1 MISSLSAVFVVGEK
15 ESRDFR
21 VQEFRKQ
28 NTLFSQ
34 FARQKGIDSQIRTLG
49 KIDMKVSENLTFNS
63 NQNYT
68 VSGLTRFQNSSQLLG
83 KQPTNSGKTLWKFQN
98 DQKGY
103 YLRSKKIVSFSRLA
117 SKPFSSKIQQLCSY
131 DAVYSYTFHS
141 SSGKLFASQKQ

>member
-34 FARQKGIDSQIRTLG
+34 FARQKGIDSQIRTLD

-83 KQPTNSGKTLWKFQN
+83 KPTNSGKNFMEI
-98 DQKGY
+98 
-103 YLRSKKIVSFSRLA
+103 SKRPKRVLS
-117 SKPFSSKIQQLCSY
+117 PFKKNRIFL
-131 DAVYSYTFHS
+131 
-141 SSGKLFASQKQ
+141 